1 MLYDED
7 GVMIDTQTE
16 QDYANDMQYEMIDSA
31 TLAQMQ
37 EDEFDFYDD
46 YENDEY
52 GYDFADDISD
62 RSYDDYEQENDMQL
76 DTQQSKEQ
84 DNEFTEQIEQDLQK
98 QAIKVLTEKLTETN
112 INLST
117 EAMADL
123 TAQIITSATN
133 ETLQNIINNG
143 EKEAEYAN
151 NPTNN
156 INIESESSKDKEQSD
171 GKLQDSKAIETISLI
186 KEEIERDES
195 IQEKENTAINAIN
208 DFQNNFKDIDNLIYD
223 EKEKEKATNTLFLV
237 KSEIKKR
244 DETLGDKELVSIT
257 AMKDFKQRYSAIN
270 TYLDKEKELNQAFE
284 KMQETDLEGSKVAK
298 FANAIGKGAVAVAKG
313 TGKFA
318 VAVAK
323 ETKDLIIGKG
333 QDHELDLA
341 KESDDLNKALDN
353 IVKTHSLAD
362 FVRALYTLDKALY
375 QMGEAQE
382 KPADKPLMKE
392 MLNDLEKGKPL
403 TKETAEKALEE
414 MQNSKEKLDNFILQ
428 REKELNNKQALE
440 KTIEKYNAEKSMD
453 KKTEYATNIN
463 DRLKY
468 IDEYL
473 PSFKENEKNTLEKA
487 KDTLKKH
494 EHEKS
499 MVKQKDL
506 GFMGKGRER

>member
-31 TLAQMQ
+31 TLSQMQ

-62 RSYDDYEQENDMQL
+62 RSYDDYENEPEIENEVDIQPQNQNIDMETESLEIENIAPIVENDI
-76 DTQQSKEQ
+76 E
-84 DNEFTEQIEQDLQK
+84 NEVLINAGTE
-98 QAIKVLTEKLTETN
+98 V
-112 INLST
+112 
-117 EAMADL
+117 
-123 TAQIITSATN
+123 
-133 ETLQNIINNG
+133 LQNIINDD
-143 EKEAEYAN
+143 EREVQHEN
-151 NPTNN
+151 NTTNTLN
-156 INIESESSKDKEQSD
+156 MESETSKDKEQSD
-171 GKLQDSKAIETISLI
+171 EKLQNSEAIETISLI

-195 IQEKENTAINAIN
+195 IQEKESTAINAIN

-237 KSEIKKR
+237 KSEIKRR

>member
-62 RSYDDYEQENDMQL
+62 RSYDDYENEPELENEVDTQPQNQNIDMEAESLEIENIAEQVPQNVIENIAPIVENDIESEVL
-76 DTQQSKEQ
+76 I
-84 DNEFTEQIEQDLQK
+84 NAGTE
-98 QAIKVLTEKLTETN
+98 V
-112 INLST
+112 
-117 EAMADL
+117 
-123 TAQIITSATN
+123 
-133 ETLQNIINNG
+133 LQNIINDD
-143 EKEAEYAN
+143 EREVQHEN

-171 GKLQDSKAIETISLI
+171 EKLQDSEAIETISLI

-223 EKEKEKATNTLFLV
+223 EKEKATNTLFLV

-284 KMQETDLEGSKVAK
+284 KMQETDLERSKVAK

>member
-1 MLYDED
+1 MSNVNVVLAHKLDILDKYLRLEANELIFTKSCEFFVDYGDRWERIVDEK
-7 GVMIDTQTE
+7 
-16 QDYANDMQYEMIDSA
+16 
-31 TLAQMQ
+31 L
-37 EDEFDFYDD
+37 D
-46 YENDEY
+46 YE
-52 GYDFADDISD
+52 FLTSFL
-62 RSYDDYEQENDMQL
+62 QQL
-76 DTQQSKEQ
+76 ATRRHQRF
-84 DNEFTEQIEQDLQK
+84 NEKYPSLSCELPPPYLRYRV
-98 QAIKVLTEKLTETN
+98 QA
-112 INLST
+112 
-117 EAMADL
+117 
-123 TAQIITSATN
+123 QH
-133 ETLQNIINNG
+133 
-143 EKEAEYAN
+143 
-151 NPTNN
+151 
-156 INIESESSKDKEQSD
+156 
-171 GKLQDSKAIETISLI
+171 
-186 KEEIERDES
+186 ES
-195 IQEKENTAINAIN
+195 ILFNSDVSICIRIPSNKRFELES
-208 DFQNNFKDIDNLIYD
+208 FKLSDKLIQQGWNYD
-223 EKEKEKATNTLFLV
+223 LIRQF
-237 KSEIKKR
+237 IRDKKNV
-244 DETLGDKELVSIT
+244 LVSGGTGSGKTSFLNSLMGEIPKEDRVVT
-257 AMKDFKQRYSAIN
+257 IEDSQELFIENENRTQIAIP
-270 TYLDKEKELNQAFE
+270 KE
-284 KMQETDLEGSKVAK
+284 EGSKVAK
-298 FANAIGKGAVAVAKG
+298 FANAIGKG
-313 TGKFA
+313 A

-440 KTIEKYNAEKSMD
+440 KTIEKYNAEKSMN

>member
-16 QDYANDMQYEMIDSA
+16 QDYTNDMQYEMIDSA

-62 RSYDDYEQENDMQL
+62 RSYDDYENEPELENEVDTQPQNQNIDMEAESLEIENIAEQVPQNVIENIAPIVENDI
-76 DTQQSKEQ
+76 E
-84 DNEFTEQIEQDLQK
+84 NEVLINAGTE
-98 QAIKVLTEKLTETN
+98 V
-112 INLST
+112 
-117 EAMADL
+117 
-123 TAQIITSATN
+123 
-133 ETLQNIINNG
+133 LQNIINDD
-143 EKEAEYAN
+143 EKEVQHEN

-171 GKLQDSKAIETISLI
+171 EKLQDSKAIETISLI

-375 QMGEAQE
+375 QMGEAQK

-499 MVKQKDL
+499 IVKQKDL

>member
-62 RSYDDYEQENDMQL
+62 RSYDDYENEPELENEVDTQPQNQNIDMEAESLEIENIAEQVPQNAIENIAPIVENDI
-76 DTQQSKEQ
+76 E
-84 DNEFTEQIEQDLQK
+84 NEVLINAGTE
-98 QAIKVLTEKLTETN
+98 V
-112 INLST
+112 
-117 EAMADL
+117 
-123 TAQIITSATN
+123 
-133 ETLQNIINNG
+133 LQNIINDD
-143 EKEAEYAN
+143 EREVQHEN

-171 GKLQDSKAIETISLI
+171 EKLQDSEAIETISLI

-208 DFQNNFKDIDNLIYD
+208 DFQNNFKDIDNLIYN